1 MKMKCNKYIVLT
13 QDQLEQLFDES
24 NGYLAK
30 VDEIFDT
37 VQIQEMQA
45 NDDNDKNSSD
55 SNGNDDDDDGG
66 GTNGGS
72 SPKKQKRRLH
82 KRQNSVITDKKCLI
96 LDVDNTLIYVRHFMD
111 EMRVGDKV
119 KLGERDATVIKITY
133 RLDLE
138 FSENPG
144 QMSAYDHVLKSK
156 DDSIPQR
163 GEWFPDEQS
172 KVAIIHQADPTGCVI
187 SVEHNDDYHDDND
200 NDNDDDNENDQDEEN
215 KKKES
220 TENEDKSRDKE
231 IEISFLQNS
240 DELSQLEPMMD
251 RDNYLSVTFMYG
263 GYLVRI
269 RPGLGKFLSLCN
281 AKYDVILFTAA
292 DGSVYQ
298 GLLKQVHSILK
309 NELEEQSTNGEIDFV
324 VPNKLWQTVYFR
336 SDCDE
341 KYDEYGLPYRH
352 KNLAKL
358 GRELSTIVM
367 VDDNPLSYRGFE
379 PNSVRV
385 AGFWGLSQPQDN
397 ELMQT
402 LFPTLWTIADHKD
415 VRYHLSGL
423 GQPPPDVQSTNPLEI
438 ISKTD
443 DSSNDD
449 EDEGIHHDIYIFKT
463 ICYPCTQI
471 NIYRFI
477 K

>member
-1 MKMKCNKYIVLT
+1 MQKN
-13 QDQLEQLFDES
+13 EQENGSDPGGGDE
-24 NGYLAK
+24 
-30 VDEIFDT
+30 
-37 VQIQEMQA
+37 
-45 NDDNDKNSSD
+45 
-55 SNGNDDDDDGG
+55 DDDGDG
-66 GTNGGS
+66 NKNGLNGGDPTNS
-72 SPKKQKRRLH
+72 SKKKPKRKSH
-82 KRQNSVITDKKCLI
+82 KRTNSVITDKKCLI

-111 EMRVGDKV
+111 EMRVGDRV
-119 KLGERDATVIKITY
+119 KLGDKDAIVIKITY

-144 QMSAYDHVLKSK
+144 QMSAYDHVLQSK

-163 GEWFPDEQS
+163 GEWFPDEMS

-187 SVEHNDDYHDDND
+187 QLSQENNNDDGADTSDDDND
-200 NDNDDDNENDQDEEN
+200 NDEN
-215 KKKES
+215 KGQEV
-220 TENEDKSRDKE
+220 
-231 IEISFLQNS
+231 EISFLQNS
-240 DELSQLEPMMD
+240 DELSQLEPMMN
-251 RDNYLSVTFMYG
+251 RDNYLYVTFMYG

-269 RPGLGKFLSLCN
+269 RPGLGQFLSLCN

-298 GLLKQVHSILK
+298 GLLKQVHHILK
-309 NELEEQSTNGEIDFV
+309 TELEEQKTNNEIDFV
-324 VPNKLWQTVYFR
+324 VPSKLWQTVYFR

-385 AGFWGLSQPQDN
+385 AGFWGLSQPPDN

-423 GQPPPDVQSTNPLEI
+423 GQPPPDVQASNVMDI
-438 ISKTD
+438 KSKTD
-443 DSSNDD
+443 GSDD
-449 EDEGIHHDIYIFKT
+449 EEGK
-463 ICYPCTQI
+463 
-471 NIYRFI
+471 
-477 K
+477 